1 MGTHLISKSSFIR
14 GIQCEKHLYL
24 YKYHYDE
31 MDPVSEMQKAVF
43 KRGTDV
49 GLLAQ
54 KLFPGG
60 LNLAPE
66 SHTDYDDSIIKT
78 AETLKAGTNIL
89 YEAAFQSDEVLS
101 VTDILINNKSS
112 LKIFEVKSSTSVSD
126 VYLIDAAFQYW
137 VIRKSGYEIEDFSIV
152 YINNQY
158 ERIGELDLTKLFVV
172 ESVLERI
179 LPLQR
184 WVGENI
190 NRLKNVLLK
199 KNIPGIDIGEHCY
212 SPYICGFYK
221 YCRKHLPENSV
232 FDLSGVHLRTKYE
245 MYRNGIIS
253 LDEITD
259 DITLPGNAQIQLD
272 VFKNGKNLIDVE
284 SIKSFLTDINYPIY
298 FMDFETFQPVIPL
311 FDKSKPYMQIPFQY
325 SLYFKQ
331 NKHSSPEH
339 FEFLADAKGDPR
351 IPFIENL
358 IIDIKSDGDILVYNK
373 SFEIRRL
380 KEIAETFPK
389 YKREIENI
397 IGRIKDL
404 IIPFQKKFYYTNEMK
419 GSYSIKYVL
428 PALIPE
434 LNYKNLPINEGGLAS
449 LTFESLYEESDPN
462 VISTKRMQ
470 LTDYCKMDT
479 FAMLKI
485 FEKLESIE

>member
-66 SHTDYDDSIIKT
+66 SHTDYEDSIIKT

-89 YEAAFQSDEVLS
+89 YEAAFQSDEILS
-101 VTDILINNKSS
+101 VTDILINNKSG

-137 VIRKSGYEIEDFSIV
+137 VIKKSGYEIEDFSIV

-190 NRLKNVLLK
+190 NRLKNVLLQK
-199 KNIPGIDIGEHCY
+199 LFKFIP
-212 SPYICGFYK
+212 
-221 YCRKHLPENSV
+221 N
-232 FDLSGVHLRTKYE
+232 
-245 MYRNGIIS
+245 
-253 LDEITD
+253 
-259 DITLPGNAQIQLD
+259 
-272 VFKNGKNLIDVE
+272 
-284 SIKSFLTDINYPIY
+284 
-298 FMDFETFQPVIPL
+298 
-311 FDKSKPYMQIPFQY
+311 
-325 SLYFKQ
+325 
-331 NKHSSPEH
+331 
-339 FEFLADAKGDPR
+339 
-351 IPFIENL
+351 
-358 IIDIKSDGDILVYNK
+358 
-373 SFEIRRL
+373 
-380 KEIAETFPK
+380 
-389 YKREIENI
+389 
-397 IGRIKDL
+397 
-404 IIPFQKKFYYTNEMK
+404 
-419 GSYSIKYVL
+419 
-428 PALIPE
+428 
-434 LNYKNLPINEGGLAS
+434 
-449 LTFESLYEESDPN
+449 
-462 VISTKRMQ
+462 
-470 LTDYCKMDT
+470 
-479 FAMLKI
+479 
-485 FEKLESIE
+485 